1 MLRQLLAAVEAESA
15 QDGRIGVIMF
25 LLSEVTVLPHSAKD
39 VSSNAE
45 NAHATNET
53 DIQTVLPERTAP
65 SQIIA
70 SKFLSGLDG
79 HHQESTRS
87 CFSEK
92 LSKCCFAFT
101 HTHHPAQ
108 STRAAVKRREEIRI
122 FSRRSGIAQLAKS
135 VERLE
140 PVEKFDLKSPPFGRL
155 ISDTIV
161 RSSFSISDP
170 SGSSSDKMSL
180 TASAT
185 LPKASLR

>member
-1 MLRQLLAAVEAESA
+1 
-15 QDGRIGVIMF
+15 MF
-25 LLSEVTVLPHSAKD
+25 LLNEVTVLPHSAKD

-53 DIQTVLPERTAP
+53 DIHRVLPERTAP

-92 LSKCCFAFT
+92 LSKVLFLRLLT
-101 HTHHPAQ
+101 RIIPAQ
-108 STRAAVKRREEIRI
+108 RKSEFSPAEAALLSSQ
-122 FSRRSGIAQLAKS
+122 SRSSALSRSKNLTS
-135 VERLE
+135 S
-140 PVEKFDLKSPPFGRL
+140 PPPFGRL

-170 SGSSSDKMSL
+170 SVSSSDKMSL

>member
-1 MLRQLLAAVEAESA
+1 M
-15 QDGRIGVIMF
+15 IMF

-53 DIQTVLPERTAP
+53 DIHTVLPERTAP

-79 HHQESTRS
+79 HHHESTRS

-92 LSKCCFAFT
+92 LSKVLFLRLLT
-101 HTHHPAQ
+101 RIIPAQ
-108 STRAAVKRREEIRI
+108 STRTAVKRREEIRI
-122 FSRRSGIAQLAKS
+122 FSRRSSIAQLAES

-140 PVEKFDLKSPPFGRL
+140 PVEKFDLKS
-155 ISDTIV
+155 
-161 RSSFSISDP
+161 
-170 SGSSSDKMSL
+170 
-180 TASAT
+180 SAFR
-185 LPKASLR
+185 AFDIRYHRQV